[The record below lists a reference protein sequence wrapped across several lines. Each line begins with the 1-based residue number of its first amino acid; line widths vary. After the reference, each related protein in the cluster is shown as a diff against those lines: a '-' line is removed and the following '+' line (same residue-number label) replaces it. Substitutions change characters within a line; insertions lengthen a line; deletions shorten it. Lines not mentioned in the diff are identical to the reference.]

1 MPVKSKKILVIIIMV
16 ALVSS
21 VVAGAASLFNRSGN
35 NDVSAL
41 NARIN
46 EAVNS
51 CMQSLPTGAPTC
63 DTQLGSVIDKICN
76 PQNNNEQQLSQIDA
90 CHDGKVAQYYKIRNT
105 EIMKTRNTI
114 IGNNNTMER

>member
-16 ALVSS
+16 VLVSS

-46 EAVNS
+46 GAVDS
-51 CMQSLPTGAPTC
+51 CMQSLPAGSPTC
-63 DTQLGSVIDKICN
+63 DTQLGSVIDKICS
-76 PQNNNEQQLSQIDA
+76 PQNNNEQQRSQIDA
-90 CHDGKVAQYYKIRNT
+90 RHDGKVVQYYQIRNA
-105 EIMKTRNTI
+105 EIAKTSNSTMQSI
-114 IGNNNTMER
+114 IRNNN

>member
-16 ALVSS
+16 VLVSS

-35 NDVSAL
+35 SDVSAL

-63 DTQLGSVIDKICN
+63 DTQLASVIYKICS
-76 PQNNNEQQLSQIDA
+76 PQNNNEQQRSQIDA
-90 CHDGKVAQYYKIRNT
+90 CHDGKVVQYYKIRNA
-105 EIMKTRNTI
+105 EIAKTRDTI
-114 IGNNNTMER
+114 IRNNNTMQK